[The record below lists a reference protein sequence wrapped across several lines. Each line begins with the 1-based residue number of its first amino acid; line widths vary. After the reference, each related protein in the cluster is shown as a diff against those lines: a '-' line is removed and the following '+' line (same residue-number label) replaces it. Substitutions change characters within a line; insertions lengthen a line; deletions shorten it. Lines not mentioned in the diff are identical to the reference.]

1 MKTFHLFALL
11 LTLPLLLGGCSD
23 KEAVFVDPNL
33 SYLTEGDAITI
44 TDCNKKASGALII
57 PPVVEGKLVTNILA
71 WTFTNCS
78 NLTSITIPDS
88 VTSIGDGAFEN
99 CRNLAEVTFLG
110 DAPRVGAGVLLAS
123 TPIIYRKLKAKG
135 WGDTW
140 GGRPV
145 KLIRENP

>member
-1 MKTFHLFALL
+1 MNPVPLFLIIV
-11 LTLPLLLGGCSD
+11 TLPLLLGGCSD

-57 PPVVEGKLVTNILA
+57 PAAVEGKLVTNILA

-110 DAPRVGAGVLLAS
+110 DAPSVGTGVLLAS
-123 TPIIYRKLKAKG
+123 TPIIYRKPKAKG